1 VLGELDACLRKAR
14 QQGRDDL
21 VARLEEARRN
31 LVERDLPVVVAGEFK
46 QGKSSLVN
54 ALVKSEVCPV
64 DDDVVTAVPTVV
76 RYGPRPEA
84 MVHLVPGAGDP
95 ATGMGTV
102 DPDAAAGRDD
112 PDADADVQE
121 LPPVP
126 IPLADVTGYVR
137 GETVPRLPGAPAPGQ
152 PGAPTVRSV
161 EVRLDRRVL
170 RSGLSFVDCPG
181 VGGLESA
188 EGSITLGVLN
198 LAEAML
204 FVTDAAQELTR
215 AEVTF
220 LRAAQQRCPRVLC
233 VVTKID
239 LYPEWRRIV
248 ALNRAHLQD
257 EGLDVPI
264 VAVSSFLRL
273 RAASR
278 GDAAMN
284 QESRYPELFDYLR
297 REVVEHG
304 GAGRIEQAASEVVF
318 ASRLLRRS
326 LQAESDVIARPED
339 GQQVVQRLSRAA
351 ATTRTLGTSSAAWQR
366 VLTDGIQDLVEDVKH
381 DLRDRL
387 RTVLQTGEQVIERS
401 DPKDSWA
408 EFETWIRRQVVTAA
422 AATYDYLARRA
433 VDLAEQVGQQFTR
446 DADTPIALSIT
457 APIAALERIQLEADF
472 SARSAGGKGNVLL
485 SAAKGSYGGMLMF
498 GMAGSLLGI
507 PIAAPVALLLSL
519 GLGRKSVKDELARRH
534 ALRQQQ
540 AKAALRQYVDKV
552 NFVVDK
558 ECRDALRRTQR
569 LLRDEFTARAQSLHQ
584 SSAEALARAERAL
597 TLAPGDRDQRRQL
610 VERELA
616 DLGARDSRAVVA
628 GSAA

>member
-1 VLGELDACLRKAR
+1 
-14 QQGRDDL
+14 
-21 VARLEEARRN
+21 
-31 LVERDLPVVVAGEFK
+31 
-46 QGKSSLVN
+46 
-54 ALVKSEVCPV
+54 
-64 DDDVVTAVPTVV
+64 
-76 RYGPRPEA
+76 
-84 MVHLVPGAGDP
+84 
-95 ATGMGTV
+95 
-102 DPDAAAGRDD
+102 
-112 PDADADVQE
+112 
-121 LPPVP
+121 
-126 IPLADVTGYVR
+126 VR
-137 GETVPRLPGAPAPGQ
+137 GETVPRLPGVVPGQ
-152 PGAPTVRSV
+152 PGSPSVRSV

-215 AEVTF
+215 AEITF
-220 LRAAQQRCPRVLC
+220 LRAAIQRCPRVVC

-248 ALNRAHLQD
+248 ALDEAHLRD
-257 EGLDVPI
+257 EGLDVPV

-273 RAASR
+273 RAATK
-278 GDAAMN
+278 GDGAMN
-284 QESRYPELFDYLR
+284 QESRYPLLFDYLR

-318 ASRLLRRS
+318 ATRLLRRS
-326 LQAESDVIARPED
+326 LQAESDVIARPDD
-339 GQQVVQRLSRAA
+339 GQQVVQRLSQAA
-351 ATTRTLGTSSAAWQR
+351 ATTRALGTSGAPWQR

-433 VDLAEQVGQQFTR
+433 VELAERVGQQFTQ
-446 DADTPIALSIT
+446 DADTPIALSIS
-457 APIAALERIQLEADF
+457 APIAALERIQVDADF
-472 SARSAGGKGNVLL
+472 SARSAGKGNVLL

-507 PIAAPVALLLSL
+507 TVAAPVALLLSL
-519 GLGRKSVKDELARRH
+519 GLGRKALKDEMTRRH
-534 ALRQQQ
+534 LMRQQQ

-552 NFVVDK
+552 SFVVDK

-569 LLRDEFTARAQSLHQ
+569 LLRDEFAARAQSLHQ

-597 TLAPGDRDQRRQL
+597 SLAPSDRDQRRQL